1 MTATSEATPPTE
13 PSDQVEPT
21 SPSGHKARRR
31 AAVILIVIA
40 SILTPIA
47 VDALWVKRT
56 LLDTDRFVE
65 ELGPLADN
73 PEIQALVAERISD
86 ELIAQADLDT
96 RLQNVL
102 PENLQFLDGTLANA
116 GDGFI
121 RQAATAVTAS
131 DQFANLWREALRIS
145 HSKVV
150 AVLTG
155 DTDTVQ
161 VDDGVVS
168 IDLSSLRDSV
178 RERVSQTGLARFLPA
193 ASEKPLEITLYQ
205 SDALASAQS
214 LVQLLKVVG
223 FVLPFLVLVLFGTA
237 IALAIDRRK
246 AVFRVGL
253 GLTIAMVLQLVA
265 ILFGRSFYLDA
276 VSNYLPQPPASA
288 IFDILVYFPRSGTRA
303 VLFVGLVLMIGAAVF
318 GSSRAAVRTREV
330 VSRGI
335 GGAGGKVGGDR
346 APGPVTSF
354 FARHRRPLEIAV
366 LVLAALF
373 VISFDRVTVRNLL
386 FVILLTLVALAVVRI
401 LAVAGTAADG
411 EVDDESDPSTAPTLE
426 QAGVATTA
434 EDDPGS
440 DSPPGS

>member
-1 MTATSEATPPTE
+1 MTATAEATPPTE
-13 PSDQVEPT
+13 PTDQVEPT

-40 SILTPIA
+40 SVLAPIA

-73 PEIQALVAERISD
+73 PEIQALAAERISD

-96 RLQNVL
+96 RLKNVL
-102 PENLQFLDGTLANA
+102 PENLQFLDGTLGNA
-116 GDGFI
+116 GEQLI
-121 RQAATAVTAS
+121 RQASTTVMQS
-131 DQFANLWREALRIS
+131 DQFATLWREALRVS
-145 HSKVV
+145 HAKVV

-155 DTDTVQ
+155 DTDVVQ

-178 RERVSQTGLARFLPA
+178 RDRVSQTGLARFLPA

-223 FVLPFLVLVLFGTA
+223 FVLPFLVVVLFGAA

-276 VSNYLPQPPASA
+276 VANYLPQPPASA
-288 IFDILVYFPRSGTRA
+288 IFDILLYFPRSGTRA

-330 VSRGI
+330 ISRGI
-335 GGAGGKVGGDR
+335 GGAGGKVGGDG

-354 FARHRRPLEIAV
+354 FARYRRPLEIAV

-386 FVILLTLVALAVVRI
+386 FVILLTLVVLAVVRV
-401 LAVAGTAADG
+401 LAVAGTAAGG
-411 EVDDESDPSTAPTLE
+411 EVDDESDSSTAPTLE
-426 QAGVATTA
+426 QASVATTV
-434 EDDPGS
+434 EDEPGS
-440 DSPPGS
+440 GERPGT